1 MPKLPC
7 DGSKRQTSTFGL
19 LDRPPPGCLTRRR
32 LPRRRGLRLASS
44 INMVSLSAGCDES
57 LFLPVS
63 SFELSMLVGPVFM
76 RDQLY
81 ELSELIVQIDATI
94 TTMTV

>member
-1 MPKLPC
+1 
-7 DGSKRQTSTFGL
+7 
-19 LDRPPPGCLTRRR
+19 
-32 LPRRRGLRLASS
+32 
-44 INMVSLSAGCDES
+44 
-57 LFLPVS
+57 
-63 SFELSMLVGPVFM
+63 MLVGPVFM